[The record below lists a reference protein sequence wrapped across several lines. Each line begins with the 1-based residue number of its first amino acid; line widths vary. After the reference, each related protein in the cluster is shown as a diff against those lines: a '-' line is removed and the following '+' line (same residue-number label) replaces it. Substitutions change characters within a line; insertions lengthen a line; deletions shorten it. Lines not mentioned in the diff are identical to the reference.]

1 MVRREKPKYLPTLA
15 QILRECAK
23 IQAEWTDVDRERRTV
38 TKTSGP
44 WLPPEAKSTG
54 EKPE

>member
-23 IQAEWTDVDRERRTV
+23 IQAEWTDVDREKRTV